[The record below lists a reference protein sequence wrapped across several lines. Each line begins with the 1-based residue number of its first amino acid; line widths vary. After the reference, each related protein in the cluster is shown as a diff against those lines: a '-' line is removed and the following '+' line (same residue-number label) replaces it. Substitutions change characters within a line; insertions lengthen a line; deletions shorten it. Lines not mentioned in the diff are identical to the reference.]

1 MNTYRKIHK
10 NLFQLNNEI
19 GW

>member
-1 MNTYRKIHK
+1 MNTYRKIHM
-10 NLFQLNNEI
+10 NLFELNNES